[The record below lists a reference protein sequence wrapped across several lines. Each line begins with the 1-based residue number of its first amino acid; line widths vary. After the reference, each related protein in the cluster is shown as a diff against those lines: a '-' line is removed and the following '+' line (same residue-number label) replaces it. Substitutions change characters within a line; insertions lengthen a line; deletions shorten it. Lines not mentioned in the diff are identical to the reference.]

1 MIYKFFYVF
10 FKYFLIFLYNFYIIL
25 DEKTLFIPIYFVNET
40 DELND
45 IVQILKNEHKQNI
58 GEEKKDVLTYLGFN
72 QNLLHFSLSASDPR
86 KIETLNLEN
95 FYGFLEGS
103 NNSGAQNPIIAI
115 VANYDNLGIAPVKKN
130 IKI

>member
-1 MIYKFFYVF
+1 M
-10 FKYFLIFLYNFYIIL
+10 
-25 DEKTLFIPIYFVNET
+25 
-40 DELND
+40 
-45 IVQILKNEHKQNI
+45 KNEHKQNI

-115 VANYDNLGIAPVKKN
+115 VANYDYLGIAPVKKYKN
-130 IKI
+130 MRINKKIKIK